1 MKKISLIALFLMLT
15 NCGYDAI
22 YSKNNSL
29 NVLVNKIET
38 SGDKNINRI
47 IVSSIKVE
55 EEKAGYQI
63 ELFSTKNLEV
73 VSKDGTGNASIY
85 RTTITVDF
93 LLSDQAK
100 TIKQKRFSSNFTY
113 NNIKNKFDL
122 KQYQKNVEINLINKS
137 SKIFMRN
144 KNDQVKIENRK

>member
-55 EEKAGYQI
+55 KEKAGYQI

-122 KQYQKNVEINLINKS
+122 KQYQKNVEINLINKITEE
-137 SKIFMRN
+137 IFTFL
-144 KNDQVKIENRK
+144 KT

>member
-1 MKKISLIALFLMLT
+1 MTMKKISLIALFLMLT

-122 KQYQKNVEINLINKS
+122 KQYQKNVEINLINKITEE
-137 SKIFMRN
+137 IFTFL
-144 KNDQVKIENRK
+144 KT

>member
-1 MKKISLIALFLMLT
+1 MTMKKISVILLFLMLT

-38 SGDKNINRI
+38 SGNKNINRI

-55 EEKAGYQI
+55 EKKAGYQI
-63 ELFSTKNLEV
+63 KLVSTKNSEV

-85 RTTITVDF
+85 RTTIIVDF

-100 TIKQKRFSSNFTY
+100 TIKQKKFSASFTY
-113 NNIKNKFDL
+113 SNIKNKFDL
-122 KQYQKNVEINLINKS
+122 KQYQKNVEINLINKITEE
-137 SKIFMRN
+137 IFTFL
-144 KNDQVKIENRK
+144 KT

>member
-1 MKKISLIALFLMLT
+1 MTMKKISLIALFLMLT

-55 EEKAGYQI
+55 KEKAGYQI

-85 RTTITVDF
+85 RTTITLDF

-100 TIKQKRFSSNFTY
+100 TIKHKRFSSNFTY

-122 KQYQKNVEINLINKS
+122 KQYQKNVEINLINKITEE
-137 SKIFMRN
+137 IFTFL
-144 KNDQVKIENRK
+144 KT

>member
-1 MKKISLIALFLMLT
+1 MTMNKISLIALFLMLT

-122 KQYQKNVEINLINKS
+122 KQYQKNVEINLINKITEE
-137 SKIFMRN
+137 IFTFL
-144 KNDQVKIENRK
+144 KT

>member
-1 MKKISLIALFLMLT
+1 MTMKKIFLITLFLMLT

-55 EEKAGYQI
+55 KEKENSMNDDAAR
-63 ELFSTKNLEV
+63 SRAKP
-73 VSKDGTGNASIY
+73 TGKCSQPIVNEN
-85 RTTITVDF
+85 
-93 LLSDQAK
+93 
-100 TIKQKRFSSNFTY
+100 SS
-113 NNIKNKFDL
+113 
-122 KQYQKNVEINLINKS
+122 
-137 SKIFMRN
+137 
-144 KNDQVKIENRK
+144 

>member
-100 TIKQKRFSSNFTY
+100 TIKQKRFSANFTY

-122 KQYQKNVEINLINKS
+122 KQYQKNVEINLINKITEE
-137 SKIFMRN
+137 IFTFL
-144 KNDQVKIENRK
+144 KT

>member
-1 MKKISLIALFLMLT
+1 MTMKKISIILLFLMLT

-38 SGDKNINRI
+38 SGNKNINRI

-55 EEKAGYQI
+55 EKKAGYQI
-63 ELFSTKNLEV
+63 KLVSTKNSEV

-85 RTTITVDF
+85 RTTIIVDF

-100 TIKQKRFSSNFTY
+100 TIKQKKFSASFTY
-113 NNIKNKFDL
+113 SNIKNKFDL
-122 KQYQKNVEINLINKS
+122 KQYQKNVEINLINKITEE
-137 SKIFMRN
+137 IFTFL
-144 KNDQVKIENRK
+144 KT

>member
-1 MKKISLIALFLMLT
+1 MTMKKISLIALFLMLS

-122 KQYQKNVEINLINKS
+122 KQYQKNVEINLINKITEE
-137 SKIFMRN
+137 IFTFL
-144 KNDQVKIENRK
+144 KT

>member
-1 MKKISLIALFLMLT
+1 MTMKKIFLITLFLMLT

-55 EEKAGYQI
+55 KEKAGYQI

-122 KQYQKNVEINLINKS
+122 KQYQKNVEINLINKITEE
-137 SKIFMRN
+137 IFTFL
-144 KNDQVKIENRK
+144 KT

>member
-1 MKKISLIALFLMLT
+1 MTMKKISLIALFLMLT

-55 EEKAGYQI
+55 KEKAGYQI

-122 KQYQKNVEINLINKS
+122 KQYQKNVEINLINKITEE
-137 SKIFMRN
+137 IFTFL
-144 KNDQVKIENRK
+144 KT

>member
-1 MKKISLIALFLMLT
+1 MKKISIILLFLMLT

-38 SGDKNINRI
+38 SGNKNINRI

-55 EEKAGYQI
+55 EKKAGYQI
-63 ELFSTKNLEV
+63 KLVSTKNSEV

-85 RTTITVDF
+85 RTTIIVDF

-100 TIKQKRFSSNFTY
+100 TIKQKKFSASFTY
-113 NNIKNKFDL
+113 SNIKNKFDL
-122 KQYQKNVEINLINKS
+122 KQYQKNVEVNLINKITEE
-137 SKIFMRN
+137 IFTFL
-144 KNDQVKIENRK
+144 KT

>member
-1 MKKISLIALFLMLT
+1 MTMKKISIILLFLMLT

-38 SGDKNINRI
+38 SGNKNINRI

-55 EEKAGYQI
+55 EKKAGYQI
-63 ELFSTKNLEV
+63 KLVSTKNSEV

-85 RTTITVDF
+85 RTTI
-93 LLSDQAK
+93 
-100 TIKQKRFSSNFTY
+100 
-113 NNIKNKFDL
+113 
-122 KQYQKNVEINLINKS
+122 
-137 SKIFMRN
+137 
-144 KNDQVKIENRK
+144 